1 MATNTGV
8 NTPMQSQGPLR
19 GTKAFGDDAD
29 ARLIVAYDSHQDAL
43 RFLSST
49 LGRPSGVA
57 LLQGPKGAG
66 KSTILREQ
74 ADWTRREAPVA
85 LLGGIRLTPRQ
96 LVSGMLSQFGV
107 DKVPDQDEQILQ
119 AASRYLTRRFANS
132 ETPVLFID
140 DFDRASESTQRML
153 NWLAA
158 LECSGNAALRI
169 VLSGRERLTAL
180 VRQPLM
186 RDLGRRNPGTYS
198 LNPLSEKETAIYLR
212 TRLLAAGV
220 ERGDKVFPL
229 ETCSK
234 LHEKSLGWP
243 GKLNELALQAMSLAS
258 EMSAA
263 RPVPRIVVTRDG
275 NVVNEY
281 ELTEHQY
288 VIGRTD
294 LADIVVEDPFV
305 SKLHAIIQVYSN
317 ALVLLD
323 LNSTNGTTVNS
334 LEKRKTLLR
343 ENDIISLGHHRLK
356 VLDAPPLTAEMS
368 DKIRAADTLTLRN
381 IEDIRKLRARHNV
394 AALKRS

>member
-1 MATNTGV
+1 MRSTG
-8 NTPMQSQGPLR
+8 PSR
-19 GTKAFGDDAD
+19 GTKAFGEDAD

-49 LGRPSGVA
+49 LGRLSGVA
-57 LLQGPKGAG
+57 LLQGPRGSG

-74 ADWTRREAPVA
+74 ADWTRRKAPVA
-85 LLGGIRLTPRQ
+85 LLNGIRLTPRQ

-107 DKVPDQDEQILQ
+107 DKVPQQDEQILQ

-158 LECSGNAALRI
+158 LECSGSAALRI
-169 VLSGRERLTAL
+169 VLTGRERLSAL

-186 RDLGRRNPGTYS
+186 RDLGRRDPATYS

-212 TRLLAAGV
+212 TRLLAAGI

-229 ETCSK
+229 DACSK
-234 LHEKSLGWP
+234 LHEKSQGWP

-275 NVVNEY
+275 EVVAEY
-281 ELTEHQY
+281 ELTESQY

-294 LADIVVEDPFV
+294 LADIVVEDRFV
-305 SKLHAIIQVYSN
+305 SKLHAMIQVYTN

-334 LEKRKTLLR
+334 LEKRKTILR
-343 ENDIISLGHHRLK
+343 DNDIISLGHHRLK
-356 VLDAPPLTAEMS
+356 VLDAPPLSAEFAEQV
-368 DKIRAADTLTLRN
+368 RAADTLTLRN
-381 IEDIRKLRARHNV
+381 LDDIRKLRARHNV
-394 AALKRS
+394 AVLKHK

>member
-1 MATNTGV
+1 MQATG
-8 NTPMQSQGPLR
+8 PSQ
-19 GTKAFGDDAD
+19 GTKAFGEDAN

-57 LLQGPKGAG
+57 LLQGPRGAG
-66 KSTILREQ
+66 KSTILHEQ

-85 LLGGIRLTPRQ
+85 LISGTRLTPRQ

-107 DKVPDQDEQILQ
+107 DKVPQQDEQILQ

-132 ETPVLFID
+132 KTPVLFVD

-158 LECSGNAALRI
+158 LDCSGNSALRI
-169 VLSGRERLTAL
+169 VLSGKERLAAL
-180 VRQPLM
+180 ARQPLM
-186 RDLGRRNPGTYS
+186 RDLGRRSPGTYS

-220 ERGDKVFPL
+220 DRGDKVFPL

-234 LHEKSLGWP
+234 LHEKSQGWP
-243 GKLNELALQAMSLAS
+243 GKLNEVALQAMSLGT
-258 EMSAA
+258 EMSAG

-275 NVVNEY
+275 EVVGEY
-281 ELTEHQY
+281 ELTESQY

-294 LADIVVEDPFV
+294 LADIVVEDRFV
-305 SKLHAIIQVYSN
+305 SKLHAMIQVYSN

-343 ENDIISLGHHRLK
+343 ENDIISLGQHRLK
-356 VLDAPPLTAEMS
+356 VVDAPPLAADMVERV
-368 DKIRAADTLTLRN
+368 RAADTLTLKN
-381 IEDIRKLRARHNV
+381 LEDIRRLRARHNV
-394 AALKRS
+394 AALKRP